1 MTYRPEDPDLQAIA
15 RGAEAELEAAEA
27 LVEASGESLQD
38 AGIAYYEAELRSLRD
53 AALVE
58 DDPERRED
66 QPDRGAQS
74 SND

>member
-27 LVEASGESLQD
+27 VVEASGELLQD
-38 AGIAYYEAELRSLRD
+38 PGIVYYEAELRSLRD

-58 DDPERRED
+58 DEAERRD
-66 QPDRGAQS
+66 DRPDRGAQS
-74 SND
+74 STD

>member
-27 LVEASGESLQD
+27 VVEATGESLQD
-38 AGIAYYEAELRSLRD
+38 AGIVYYEAELRSLRD

-58 DDPERRED
+58 DEAERRD
-66 QPDRGAQS
+66 DRPGRGAQS
-74 SND
+74 PTD